1 MLQRKII
8 RTVSSFLLLS
18 LTESTA
24 PSTLKKYALDAISD
38 SFQDIDVYDISKR
51 IYPNMLNA
59 NIPLENTGIMNIFF
73 YELPYNKEVDLSYM
87 NKERIPMVLAR
98 KMKNVEK
105 LNLSNGQ
112 SWKLNEEWF
121 EQFSSNLK
129 ELSLR
134 NCYLKTSDFEA
145 IDNLRAL
152 ESLCIS
158 ENCNL
163 NVNSPRFISIIKRL
177 KHLDVS
183 YCRLSEKSLN
193 TIFKHATKLE
203 SLNFSGNI
211 LNRMFNTSSIS
222 PEIIKN
228 LKVLKLRRC
237 ELVSSD
243 LESIFMFDNL
253 IELDLSLNHFS
264 EINANTLQK
273 LFESTSI
280 DPSFTE
286 HPKFR
291 RNIIKNLKSLSLQGC
306 RIISKTFVEKIFDLQ
321 SLEALD
327 ISDNFLINFDFSEIV
342 KGRARNSLKVLNVKK
357 CNFSGPTNLKSL
369 TSFPHLETLDIS
381 SNYLETI
388 PIGFEIG
395 CSKNS
400 LKSVFIEFSH
410 LTYLGL
416 QPFTDC
422 PKLEVLNASLNDFRD
437 MPQDFT
443 LGSSKHSLKSV
454 KIDRSSLKPQGLRAF
469 TDCIHLENLSAC
481 GSDFEYIS
489 EDFVF
494 GCSKNSLKTIIIESV
509 KLSHH
514 VLCIFTDCPKL
525 TKLVASFNLFFM
537 IPEAFALGCSKHSLK
552 DIKISNCGLNRH
564 GLRAFT
570 DCCNLERLS
579 AHGNS
584 LGDIPEGFT
593 LKCSK
598 NSLKEINLAE
608 CNLNINGLKAI
619 ADCHNLEKLSVSG
632 NRFNEITEDFTLGC
646 SRNSLKEIN
655 ISNSYLNHYGLKAVT
670 NCCKLEKLYVSGNE
684 FGNIPEDFTFGCSKD
699 SLKELEIFDCS
710 LSYYGLKTV
719 TECTKLEKLNISLN
733 CFENIPKDFTFGYSK
748 DSLTKLFVTYSKLK
762 YNGLKAISYCTRLKT
777 LNIVNNGFSL
787 MNTEQKLILEC
798 LKKSIEELRY

>member
-494 GCSKNSLKTIIIESV
+494 GCSKNSLKTINLSIC
-509 KLSHH
+509 KLGPIGLK
-514 VLCIFTDCPKL
+514 VVTDCPKL
-525 TKLVASFNLFFM
+525 
-537 IPEAFALGCSKHSLK
+537 
-552 DIKISNCGLNRH
+552 
-564 GLRAFT
+564 
-570 DCCNLERLS
+570 
-579 AHGNS
+579 
-584 LGDIPEGFT
+584 
-593 LKCSK
+593 
-598 NSLKEINLAE
+598 
-608 CNLNINGLKAI
+608 
-619 ADCHNLEKLSVSG
+619 EKLDVSH
-632 NRFNEITEDFTLGC
+632 NRFTHLEEDFSFGS

-655 ISNSYLNHYGLKAVT
+655 ISNTDLHYHGLKAIT
-670 NCCKLEKLYVSGNE
+670 NCSKLEKLIAYHNQMADIPNDFN
-684 FGNIPEDFTFGCSKD
+684 FGSSRN
-699 SLKELEIFDCS
+699 SLREIDLSDC
-710 LSYYGLKTV
+710 V
-719 TECTKLEKLNISLN
+719 M
-733 CFENIPKDFTFGYSK
+733 FF
-748 DSLTKLFVTYSKLK
+748 
-762 YNGLKAISYCTRLKT
+762 NGLKAISQCTRLEHLNVSHNCFDSVPAGFTFGRCQTSLKRLFISCCNLNNNGLTAISNCNNLKT
-777 LNIVNNGFSL
+777 LSIMHNGFGL
-787 MNTEQKLILEC
+787 F
-798 LKKSIEELRY
+798 